1 MQSLASL
8 IAEPGVTSSI
18 LARPNTF
25 VEIDYEIFSVV
36 SYKEKYVHE
45 ELVNSLVY
53 ACPGKKCG

>member
-18 LARPNTF
+18 LARPNNF
-25 VEIDYEIFSVV
+25 VEIYYEIFSVV
-36 SYKEKYVHE
+36 SYKGKYVLE
-45 ELVNSLVY
+45 ELVNILVY